1 MSVGQILLELAAAL
15 VTYWINSLGT
25 FTSHIRSGA
34 VVFSTEW
41 ASAELDES
49 DLPQLN
55 KMPSARRRIAQMS
68 ASTYISTVYDTDY
81 KANAS
86 SNTMGSLGRG
96 EKVLVIR
103 RRLKTK
109 AVRRNGPP
117 GRFHALAGPV
127 VGEATLYWTAMHRHL
142 IFCGW
147 CPGSRRFAATVN
159 CAM

>member
-1 MSVGQILLELAAAL
+1 MNNGQILFGAMNARSNSEKDSGHFDVSDPNNLARIGKRICPALLEPRTN
-15 VTYWINSLGT
+15 VNYSM
-25 FTSHIRSGA
+25 
-34 VVFSTEW
+34 
-41 ASAELDES
+41 ELNFCGWS
-49 DLPQLN
+49 SWPR
-55 KMPSARRRIAQMS
+55 P
-68 ASTYISTVYDTDY
+68 TVYDTDY